1 MRRIDWVDWMWI
13 TAMAALWTSVI
24 LEVLR
29 QAVRP

>member
-1 MRRIDWVDWMWI
+1 MWI
-13 TAMAALWTSVI
+13 AAMAALWASVI